1 MHAWLAARMP
11 AWAADLLTAAWYAA
25 LVLLVLYYAFE
36 PQAEFRY
43 ERL

>member
-1 MHAWLAARMP
+1 MHAWLAARLP
-11 AWAADLLTAAWYAA
+11 AWAADLFTALWFAA
-25 LVLLVLYYAFE
+25 LVLLVLYFAFE